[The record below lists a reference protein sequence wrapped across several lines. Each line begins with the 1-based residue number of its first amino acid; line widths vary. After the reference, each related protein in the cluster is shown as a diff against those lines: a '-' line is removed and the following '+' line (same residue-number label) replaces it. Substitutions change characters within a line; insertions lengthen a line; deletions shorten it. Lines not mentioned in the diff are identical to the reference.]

1 MWLEYYGLNPCHYFT
16 SPGLSWDAMLKL
28 TRIKL
33 ELISDC
39 KMHLM
44 IEEVMRGGISYIAKR
59 FSNANNKYIKSS
71 NNSKPSVY
79 IYIYIYIYIYH
90 LFVCKSFIRLG
101 NEPVFPFLWI

>member
-1 MWLEYYGLNPCHYFT
+1 MKSLVDYHDLYLKTDVLLLTDVFKKFINMWLEYYSLNPCHYFP

-28 TRIKL
+28 TGIKL

-59 FSNANNKYIKSS
+59 FSNANNKYIKSN
-71 NNSKPSVY
+71 NNSKPS
-79 IYIYIYIYIYH
+79 IN
-90 LFVCKSFIRLG
+90 K
-101 NEPVFPFLWI
+101 

>member
-44 IEEVMRGGISYIAKR
+44 TEEVIRGGISYIAKR
-59 FSNANNKYIKSS
+59 FSNANNKYIKS
-71 NNSKPSVY
+71 NNNRKPS
-79 IYIYIYIYIYH
+79 IYID
-90 LFVCKSFIRLG
+90 R
-101 NEPVFPFLWI
+101 